1 MSLKEA
7 VTRVNKQ
14 FGSGAIMR
22 LGDTE
27 TVPVEVIST
36 GIPSLDAATGVG
48 GLPRGRVIEIFGQE
62 AVGKTSLALSVAAQ
76 AQKKG
81 EYCAIVDAEHALDR
95 QHAAKL
101 GVNVDELYM
110 SQPSCGEE
118 ALEITKALVESN
130 EVAVIIVDSVAALV
144 PRAELSGE
152 FGDAQMG
159 LQARLMSQGMRKL
172 TALVHKSNCC
182 LIMINQMRDKIG
194 VMWGSPT
201 TTTGGKALKFYAGMR
216 IEVAKI
222 GQLKDGETVI
232 GARTRAKIIKN
243 KCAAPTKVAEFDL
256 LFDKGFSR
264 LGDIFDMAV
273 ERGLVQKTGA
283 WFIVEGEKLQG
294 RSNAIEHLEANPAI
308 AGKIEEEILSASM

>member
-1 MSLKEA
+1 VSLKEA

-48 GLPRGRVIEIFGQE
+48 GFPRGRVVEIFGQE
-62 AVGKTSLALSVAAQ
+62 AVGKTSIALSVAAQ

-144 PRAELSGE
+144 PKAELDGD
-152 FGDAQMG
+152 FGDSQMG

-201 TTTGGKALKFYAGMR
+201 TTTGGKALKFYAGLR
-216 IEVAKI
+216 AEVAKI
-222 GQLKDGETVI
+222 GQIKNGEEIV
-232 GARTRAKIIKN
+232 GARTRVKIIKN
-243 KCAAPTKVAEFDL
+243 KVAAPSKIAEFDL
-256 LFDKGFSR
+256 LFNTGFSR
-264 LGDIFDMAV
+264 TGDLFDIAV
-273 ERGLVQKTGA
+273 TREIIQKSGSWFSLDGERIG
-283 WFIVEGEKLQG
+283 QG
-294 RSNAIEHLEANPAI
+294 RSNAIEFLEGSPAI
-308 AGKIEEEILSASM
+308 LEKLECTLSIR